1 MELQRELLDLY
12 EEQEKL
18 VLASNDE
25 FSSQCDR
32 GEYIGRLKQLNEQ
45 LRVKNQKICELKSRI

>member
-1 MELQRELLDLY
+1 MLMELQRELLDLY

-32 GEYIGRLKQLNEQ
+32 GEYIGRLKQLN
-45 LRVKNQKICELKSRI
+45 